1 MGDLFKKPKVSTP
14 ASGFY
19 SQPKAYQDLYG
30 SVLGNANAGI
40 GGINAAMFDPA
51 QGQTAGAFQSLMQ
64 GFTPTAD
71 SLSSDIG
78 MLMGNPYN
86 DSVINQINRQATGE
100 NSLVNQAATRAGQMN
115 SNRSFLATS
124 DVEQNR
130 LNNVGQFYQKQYN
143 TAIDQVLNKI
153 VPQRQN
159 DAATA
164 LTVGQQSTQAPL
176 QALMSQLGLLQ
187 GVPTSFG
194 NSQQAQS
201 SGGGTDWGSV
211 ISTGAKIAGMF
222 SDPELKQDIVPL
234 GTENGHNIYEFSYKI
249 DPSKRFIGVMADEVQ
264 KVMPDA
270 VNMVDGYMTVDYDKI
285 GVKFREAE

>member
-1 MGDLFKKPKVSTP
+1 MGSLFKKPKVSTP

-19 SQPKAYQDLYG
+19 SQPQGYQDLYG
-30 SVLGNANAGI
+30 SILKNANAGI
-40 GGINAAMFDPA
+40 GGINTAMFDPA

-86 DSVINQINRQATGE
+86 ESVINQINRQATGE
-100 NSLVNQAATRAGQMN
+100 NSLVNQAANRAGQMN

-130 LNNVGQFYQKQYN
+130 LNNIGQFYQGQYN
-143 TAIDQVLNKI
+143 TALDQVLNKL
-153 VPQRQN
+153 VPQRAQ

-194 NSQQAQS
+194 SNQEQKT
-201 SGGGTDWGSV
+201 SGGGTDWGKV
-211 ISTGAKIAGMF
+211 AQTAIGFF
-222 SDPELKQDIVPL
+222 SDRELKQNIVHI
-234 GTENGHNIYEFSYKI
+234 GMENGHNIYEFSYKAEP
-249 DPSKRFIGVMADEVQ
+249 DKRFIGVMADEVE
-264 KVMPDA
+264 KTHPEA
-270 VNMVDGYMTVDYDKI
+270 VNTVDGYKAVDYDKI

>member
-1 MGDLFKKPKVSTP
+1 MGSLFKKPKVSTP

-19 SQPKAYQDLYG
+19 SQPQGYQDLYG
-30 SVLGNANAGI
+30 SILKNANAGI
-40 GGINAAMFDPA
+40 GGINTAMFDPA

-64 GFTPTAD
+64 GFTPTQE
-71 SLSSDIG
+71 SLSADIG
-78 MLMGNPYN
+78 MLTNPFN

-100 NSLVNQAATRAGQMN
+100 NSLVNQAANRAGQMN

-130 LNNVGQFYQKQYN
+130 LNNVGQFYQNQYN
-143 TAIDQVLNKI
+143 KSLDQVLNNL
-153 VPQRQN
+153 VPQRAK

-194 NSQQAQS
+194 NNQAAQS
-201 SGGGTDWGSV
+201 SGGGTDWGNV
-211 ISTGAKIAGMF
+211 ASTALKVFGF
-222 SDPELKQDIVPL
+222 SDRQLKQDIEHI
-234 GTENGHNIYEFSYKI
+234 GEENGHNIYRFAYKT
-249 DPSKRFIGVMADEVQ
+249 DPSRKFIGVMADEVE
-264 KVMPDA
+264 KIMPEA
-270 VNMVDGYMTVDYDKI
+270 VKTVDGYKAVDYNMI
-285 GVKFREAE
+285 GVDFREAE